1 MLQDTYFWNIFSSGR
16 TTLCPPGI
24 NRDEDISD
32 DILVNFKK
40 GPYENSTRMVLH
52 WTSRSVFPQDSFLF
66 EGFSSME
73 GIKSNLEETGKR
85 TH

>member
-1 MLQDTYFWNIFSSGR
+1 MLQDTYFWNIFSSER
-16 TTLCPPGI
+16 TTLSPPGI

-40 GPYENSTRMVLH
+40 WPYENSTRMVLH
-52 WTSRSVFPQDSFLF
+52 WTWKSVFPQDSFLF
-66 EGFSSME
+66 KSFSSME
-73 GIKSNLEETGKR
+73 GIKSNLEETGKC

>member
-40 GPYENSTRMVLH
+40 VPYENSTRMVLH
-52 WTSRSVFPQDSFLF
+52 
-66 EGFSSME
+66 
-73 GIKSNLEETGKR
+73 
-85 TH
+85 

>member
-1 MLQDTYFWNIFSSGR
+1 MLQDTYFWNIFSSER
-16 TTLCPPGI
+16 TTLSPPGI

-52 WTSRSVFPQDSFLF
+52 
-66 EGFSSME
+66 
-73 GIKSNLEETGKR
+73 
-85 TH
+85 